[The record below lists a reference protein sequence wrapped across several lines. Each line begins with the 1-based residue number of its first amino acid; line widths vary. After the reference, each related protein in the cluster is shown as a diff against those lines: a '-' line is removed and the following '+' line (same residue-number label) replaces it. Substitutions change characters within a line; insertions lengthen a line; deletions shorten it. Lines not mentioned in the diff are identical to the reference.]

1 MGLKFE
7 GAAGE
12 APLLMSIA
20 GRTAPTV
27 LHVNGRQ
34 SGSYIDREFLI
45 PLDDFIRPDQT
56 IEEAKNNGTY
66 DSNIMYKNEFDSIV
80 KPQVRD
86 VVYREGPDGKKH
98 VYFLP
103 YSYWARVLAYNK
115 TLFLESGLDPEK
127 DYPKSWNE
135 LLDVARKL
143 QNSDRDSYGILV
155 DTSEGASWIAL
166 PLFYS
171 MGIHVVAVSY
181 THLTLPTTPYV

>member
-1 MGLKFE
+1 MKTQVYIHRVIQWVLNLK

-66 DSNIMYKNEFDSIV
+66 DSNIMYKNEFDSVVNLKYVMLYIV
-80 KPQVRD
+80 KDQMVKNMFIFYHI
-86 VVYREGPDGKKH
+86 VT
-98 VYFLP
+98 
-103 YSYWARVLAYNK
+103 ARVLAYNK
-115 TLFLESGLDPEK
+115 TLFLNLVLILK
-127 DYPKSWNE
+127 
-135 LLDVARKL
+135 RII
-143 QNSDRDSYGILV
+143 QNLGMSY
-155 DTSEGASWIAL
+155 
-166 PLFYS
+166 
-171 MGIHVVAVSY
+171 
-181 THLTLPTTPYV
+181 LTLLENYKIQIEIHTEYLLILLKEQVGLHYHYFIQWVFM